1 MNFGECPY
9 CNGMIMVSVP
19 EQTPAYAKIKCDE
32 CGKDVWYKFS
42 RLDPEAWTVEDFEA
56 SHTICDE
63 TKTITPNDT
72 YQGRVPE
79 TGEKL

>member
-1 MNFGECPY
+1 
-9 CNGMIMVSVP
+9 MVSVP